1 MKTLESDSMREANF
15 FNDNF
20 FVIDSSNVTSVKPKL
35 YGYAITEDE
44 ILVNTDKCNR
54 PLPNDTCGAFINITK
69 KDNEIRIDQDY
80 FGSYGLY
87 LYKKDKYFA
96 ISNSFLYLVYYLKS
110 IVKLSINSEYMKA
123 FIARPQASLA
133 YEDTMVNEIT
143 MLPRNTIVTIQIGSK
158 EIELSEVEQREAYID
173 VNSRKG
179 MAVIDCWHQKWN
191 SVFDALTKSNEQVLL
206 KLSGGKDSRISLA
219 CLFSP
224 KLEQL
229 NKIKFFSANDSL
241 YTHGDDYK
249 IACQLASIY
258 SFEIVSNDTSD
269 RYRVDPVI
277 NLKSSLYAKAG
288 FHREICL
295 THFWRKQTRFTITGS
310 GGDLRDLW
318 TETADE
324 FIKKNVDA
332 TVFHSID
339 SGACLRRQLNKTVRM
354 ISGKNPGQRLIANDY
369 FYKQGRQRNHN
380 GKAMVESFLG
390 NEVVIS
396 PLLDPMLYKL
406 NQSIGKE
413 NDNDLI
419 YEIIFQRF
427 LPEADSIGFDSNRII
442 QPKTKLV
449 AKQINKDFPYRPS
462 KAKNAEKQISIHSS
476 SRAEPNC
483 ADATKDTAID
493 VLYKI
498 FRSDNL
504 KREIY
509 GELGE
514 EAYIWAEEYYK
525 KSYHSYI
532 AAAALVEIY
541 AILKAVKSSFEHSTF
556 SSINLPYNGERNISA
571 SKNYSNDGV
580 MLHIYRFLSS
590 LRFECK
596 NTGSAKNNIVLEKS
610 SESGAFFE
618 APKWL
623 CDDSGSG
630 FLLQA
635 CSGKCTLRLKAIQ
648 DGVLQFKLK
657 GAWLKDSQG
666 QVVPINVDIKKF
678 ILRKGNAQLI
688 NCTELFTVNSISP
701 KQFEINCKNGDCF
714 DLDLG
719 WAPYY
724 YNEKELT
731 ELLHA
736 MKLVNLNYYLF
747 WDKNQ

>member
-1 MKTLESDSMREANF
+1 MNSDIIQEAGF
-15 FNDNF
+15 FQDNF
-20 FVIDSSNVTSVKPKL
+20 FVIDSKNLSSVKPKL
-35 YGYAITEDE
+35 YGYAVTEQDLF
-44 ILVNTDKCNR
+44 INTDKCNR
-54 PLPNDTCGAFINITK
+54 VLSNDTCGAYINIIK
-69 KDNEIRIDQDY
+69 SENECRIYQDY
-80 FGSYGLY
+80 FGCYGLY
-87 LYKKDKYFA
+87 LYEKDDYFA

-123 FIARPQASLA
+123 FIAQPQASLV
-133 YEDTMVNEIT
+133 YEETMINEIK
-143 MLPRNTIVTIQIGSK
+143 MLPRNCFVTIEFDAKKIVISELEQK
-158 EIELSEVEQREAYID
+158 ESYID
-173 VNSRKG
+173 INTREG
-179 MAVIDCWHQKWN
+179 MQIIDTWHQKWN
-191 SVFDALTKSNEQVLL
+191 SIFNALTRNNEQVML

-219 CLFSP
+219 CMFSP
-224 KLEQL
+224 RVKHMER
-229 NKIKFFSANDSL
+229 IRFFSAHDNL
-241 YTHGDDYK
+241 YTHGDDYR

-258 SFEIVSNDTSD
+258 SFDIETTEVAD

-288 FHREICL
+288 FHREICP
-295 THFWRKQTRFTITGS
+295 TNFWRNQTRFTITGS

-324 FIKKNVDA
+324 FIKKNIDA

-339 SGACLRRQLNKTVRM
+339 SGACLRRQLNKTVRI
-354 ISGKNPGQRLIANDY
+354 ISGKNPGRRLIANDY

-413 NDNDLI
+413 NDNDLL

-449 AKQINKDFPYRPS
+449 AKQINKDFPYCPS
-462 KAKNAEKQISIHSS
+462 KSKNAEKQISIHSS
-476 SRAEPNC
+476 FRAEPNR

-590 LRFECK
+590 LRLECK
-596 NTGSAKNNIVLEKS
+596 NTGSEKNNIVLEKS

-618 APKWL
+618 VPKWL

-635 CSGKCTLRLKAIQ
+635 CSGKSALRLKAIQ

-678 ILRKGNAQLI
+678 RLRKGNAQLI

-714 DLDLG
+714 DLDLE